1 MNSNQHIDANSLER
15 IVPDQLQSAEATGS
29 ETLQLHMER
38 YAFATENLIQ
48 GRVLD
53 IACGVG
59 YGTAMLATSKLITH
73 AMGVDISA
81 AAVRFA
87 SQRYGNEKIS
97 FQCSDALTFS
107 SDNCFENIVSLETI
121 EHVDH
126 PQIFFAHLASMLAP
140 GGRLVASVPVTPSVD
155 ANPHHKS
162 NFSVKSF
169 REMGDAASLLFLK
182 SLDQVQPY
190 NAIAIAR
197 RQEARSAN
205 LRRNLA
211 SFYFRNP
218 SHLLLRLWS
227 TLRDGFANKYLT
239 AVWEKPR

>member
-1 MNSNQHIDANSLER
+1 MNSDQHIDANSLER

-73 AMGVDISA
+73 AMGVDISG

-87 SQRYGNEKIS
+87 TQRYGNEKIS

-107 SDNCFENIVSLETI
+107 SNNCFENIVSLETI

-126 PQIFFAHLASMLAP
+126 PRLFFAHLASMLVP

-169 REMGDAASLLFLK
+169 PML
-182 SLDQVQPY
+182 PP
-190 NAIAIAR
+190 
-197 RQEARSAN
+197 
-205 LRRNLA
+205 
-211 SFYFRNP
+211 SF
-218 SHLLLRLWS
+218 S
-227 TLRDGFANKYLT
+227 
-239 AVWEKPR
+239 